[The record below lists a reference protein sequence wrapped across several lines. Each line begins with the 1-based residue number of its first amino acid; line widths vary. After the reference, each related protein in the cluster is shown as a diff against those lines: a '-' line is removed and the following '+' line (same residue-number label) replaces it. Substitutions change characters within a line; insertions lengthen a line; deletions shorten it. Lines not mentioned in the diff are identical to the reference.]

1 MSKKIYLV
9 SACLLG
15 INCRYNGSSSL
26 IPELE
31 SLVNSGRVVPVCPE
45 VLGGLNTPREACEIV
60 LQSDGSKKVL
70 TQAGGDCSPEF
81 LTGAKKVL
89 EICKV
94 CEVKE
99 VILKA
104 NSPSCGC
111 GAIYDGTFSGKLIDG
126 NGLTAELLIEN
137 GIKVYNE
144 NNWDTA
150 VFE

>member
-1 MSKKIYLV
+1 MSHKIYLV

-15 INCRYNGSSSL
+15 INCRYNGSSSR

-31 SLVNSGRVVPVCPE
+31 ALVDSGRMIPVCPE

-60 LQSDGSKKVL
+60 NQTDGSKKVL
-70 TQAGGDCSPEF
+70 TQTGGDCSSEF
-81 LTGAKKVL
+81 QRGAQKVL

-94 CEVKE
+94 CEVEK

-111 GAIYDGTFSGKLIDG
+111 GAIYDGNFSGKLING
-126 NGLTAELLIEN
+126 NGLTSDLLIEN

-144 NNWDTA
+144 NNWYTA
-150 VFE
+150 LFE

>member
-1 MSKKIYLV
+1 MSQKIYLV

-15 INCRYNGSSSL
+15 INCRYNRSSSL

-31 SLVNSGRVVPVCPE
+31 SLVDSGRMIPVCPE

-60 LQSDGSKKVL
+60 LESDGNRKVM
-70 TQAGGDCSPEF
+70 TQAGVDCSPEF
-81 LTGAKKVL
+81 QRGAQKVL

-94 CEVKE
+94 CDVEK

-111 GAIYDGTFSGKLIDG
+111 GAIYDGSFSGKLIEG
-126 NGLTAELLIEN
+126 NGLTSDLLIEN

-144 NNWDTA
+144 NNWYTA